1 MTHTGRGC
9 GLCPVMLFCSGFFV
23 VFAQIHGGF
32 SRKIPWENIKNEL
45 VFVFLSWYNKGWNK
59 MIEEDE

>member
-9 GLCPVMLFCSGFFV
+9 GLWPVMLFCSEVFV

-32 SRKIPWENIKNEL
+32 S
-45 VFVFLSWYNKGWNK
+45 
-59 MIEEDE
+59 